1 MTTEKQPRARR
12 QKKPPKV
19 VKMPQKAL
27 PKEKNHFHL
36 MMQTEEGRAQ
46 RRAWATKPRKNPGRP
61 KGVPDGYTREMMIPI
76 RKQAMKDAETVVDI
90 MKKDFGVE
98 DELAQEALRTA
109 VIIMREPGQARE
121 KLAAARM
128 ILDFTKSKPVAKSEV
143 SVGKAEEFL
152 ASLLLAEIHHDNEE
166 EQFDGPEVSEDPETP
181 LH

>member
-1 MTTEKQPRARR
+1 
-12 QKKPPKV
+12 
-19 VKMPQKAL
+19 
-27 PKEKNHFHL
+27 
-36 MMQTEEGRAQ
+36 
-46 RRAWATKPRKNPGRP
+46 
-61 KGVPDGYTREMMIPI
+61 
-76 RKQAMKDAETVVDI
+76 MKDAETVVDI

-152 ASLLLAEIHHDNEE
+152 ASLLLAEIYHDNEE
-166 EQFDGPEVSEDPETP
+166 EQFDGPEVNEDSETP